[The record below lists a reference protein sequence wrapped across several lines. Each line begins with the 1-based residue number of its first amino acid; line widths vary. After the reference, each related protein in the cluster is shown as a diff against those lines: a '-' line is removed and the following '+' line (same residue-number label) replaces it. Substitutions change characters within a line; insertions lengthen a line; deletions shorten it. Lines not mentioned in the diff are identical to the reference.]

1 MTPFFNLFL
10 CKTIVHWI
18 LLASSLLLNACVS
31 PTSSNSANL
40 ISHSKLTPKPISQ
53 MIAVA
58 NPLAARVGLN
68 ILRRGGGAIDAAIAA
83 QLVLTLVEPQSSG
96 IGGGA
101 FLLHYD
107 ANTGSIQSFD
117 GRETA
122 PKLAFSKMFLKKDGT
137 KKKFYDVVV
146 GGSAVGVP
154 GLLRMLE
161 LAHEQHGRLPWK
173 DLFQPAIELAAAGF
187 IISPRLASMIAN
199 DKYLKTF
206 DQTRQYFYDSENNP
220 KRAGTL
226 LKNTELKKSLQII
239 ANGGA
244 DAFYTGI
251 IANEFVDT
259 ITKASQ
265 NPSSMTINDMFSYEA
280 KDRPPICMPYRMWL
294 VCGMGP
300 PSSGGLTTLQILGL
314 LQRFD
319 LGKLKPFGAKAVHL
333 VAEASRL
340 AFADRNTYMADSDF
354 ISVPT
359 LGLLNPAY
367 LDLRSQEISIT
378 KAAGKQKPGKLGNK
392 TQLKF
397 GESENETGL
406 STTHMSVI
414 DSLGNAVSMTS
425 SIENAFGSRMMSGGF
440 LLNNQLT
447 DFSFSPSKDGD
458 LIANRVEPKKRPR
471 SSMSPTL
478 VFDGSGNLLLA
489 VGSPGGSRI
498 IGYVVKTLIAVLDW
512 GMDIDAAINAPYF
525 VNRNGSTDL
534 EKGTQLETLKPILE
548 GMGHTVKLISSA
560 SGLHGILKTENGLNG
575 GADKRREG
583 VAVGD

>member
-1 MTPFFNLFL
+1 MVQLSKLILSKIIAPGVILIVCFLLSACDTPPRTGLTPQA
-10 CKTIVHWI
+10 K
-18 LLASSLLLNACVS
+18 
-31 PTSSNSANL
+31 L
-40 ISHSKLTPKPISQ
+40 ISKPLSQ
-53 MIAVA
+53 MIAAA
-58 NPLAARVGLN
+58 NPLAAEVGRS
-68 ILRRGGGAIDAAIAA
+68 ILSKGGSAIDAAIAA
-83 QLVLTLVEPQSSG
+83 QMVLTLVEPQSSG

-107 ANTGSIQSFD
+107 AKNGAIQSFD

-122 PKLAFSKMFLKKDGT
+122 PKSSHSRMFLKKDAT
-137 KKKFYDVVV
+137 KKNFYEVVV

-161 LAHEQHGRLPWK
+161 LVHKEHGKLPWK
-173 DLFQPAIELAAAGF
+173 VLFQPAIQMAKVGF
-187 IISPRLASMIAN
+187 AISPRLANLISS

-206 DQTRQYFYDSENNP
+206 DQTRRYFYDLNNKP
-220 KRAGTL
+220 KLEGSL
-226 LKNTELKKSLQII
+226 LTNPELEKSLQMI

-251 IANEFVDT
+251 IANEFVNT
-259 ITKASQ
+259 VNEASQ
-265 NPSSMTINDMFSYEA
+265 NPSNMTINDMGDYEA
-280 KDRPPICMPYRMWL
+280 KERSPVCMPYRVWL

-319 LGKLKPFGAKAVHL
+319 LSKMKPFGVKAVHL

-354 ISVPT
+354 IPVPI
-359 LGLLNPAY
+359 LGLLNPVY

-378 KAAGKQKPGKLGNK
+378 KAAGKRKPGKLSVQ

-397 GESENETGL
+397 GESENEIGL

-414 DSLGNAVSMTS
+414 DNLGNAVSMTS

-447 DFSFSPSKDGD
+447 DFSFAPSKDGA
-458 LIANRVEPKKRPR
+458 LIANRAEPNKRPR

-478 VFDGSGNLLLA
+478 VFDGSGNLVMA

-512 GMDIDAAINAPYF
+512 GMDMDAAINAPYF

-534 EKGTQLETLKPILE
+534 EKGTQLETLKPVLE
-548 GMGHTVKLISSA
+548 GMGHKVKLISNS
-560 SGLHGILKTENGLNG
+560 SGLHGILTTPTGLDG

-583 VAVGD
+583 VALGD